1 MSRPTLDPA
10 GFFRRIP
17 LEPHQMVERI
27 TPTKDIIVLCHLGV
41 PRLSAN
47 SWSLTIDGLVS
58 RPVRLTFADLLRY
71 PKHRVTSFHQC
82 AGSPLAPREPTRRI
96 TNVRW
101 AGARLV
107 DVLEGCGVSPDAKYL
122 WSSGVDHG
130 EFGGVAVD
138 SYVKDLPIERLH
150 ADVLIAYEL
159 NDAAL
164 PAENG
169 FPARLV
175 VPGFYGTKSV
185 KGLGRIPSEK
195 ARGPGRFT
203 TRWYND
209 PVLDAAGRDTG
220 TTTPVWAIA
229 PESVIVSPAPGAVL
243 ERGVEHRISGWA
255 WADAGISKV
264 DIEIGEGETC
274 LSADVETRVGRGWQ
288 GFAVSWWPVATGAVS
303 LCSLAHSSDGP
314 KQPLAGW
321 R

>member
-71 PKHRVTSFHQC
+71 PKHIVTSFHQC
-82 AGSPLAPREPTRRI
+82 AGSPLAPRDPTRRI

-107 DVLEGCGVSPDAKYL
+107 DVLKDCGVNDAAYL
-122 WSSGVDHG
+122 WASGVDHG
-130 EFGGVAVD
+130 EFAGVSVD
-138 SYVKDLPIERLH
+138 SYVKDLPVERLH
-150 ADVLIAYEL
+150 ADVLVAYEL
-159 NDAAL
+159 NDAPL

-175 VPGFYGTKSV
+175 VPGFYGTNSV
-185 KGLGRIPSEK
+185 KWLTRITLE
-195 ARGPGRFT
+195 T
-203 TRWYND
+203 T
-209 PVLDAAGRDTG
+209 
-220 TTTPVWAIA
+220 
-229 PESVIVSPAPGAVL
+229 
-243 ERGVEHRISGWA
+243 
-255 WADAGISKV
+255 
-264 DIEIGEGETC
+264 
-274 LSADVETRVGRGWQ
+274 LSA
-288 GFAVSWWPVATGAVS
+288 WPVHHTLVQRS
-303 LCSLAHSSDGP
+303 RSRCLWSRHRERQRRSGP
-314 KQPLAGW
+314 SHLNE
-321 R
+321 